1 MRCIP
6 CGFENPGGTRFCGGC
21 GEPLSILCPSCR
33 FQNPPGFRFC
43 GECGSP
49 LPQTVV
55 PNARPAPSPR
65 DFTSAQLADKILS
78 AHSAIEGERKQVTVL
93 FADVKGSMDLS
104 HALGAEDWHEVLRHF
119 FEVLNE
125 GVHRFEGSVNQY
137 TGDGIMALFGA
148 PIAHE
153 DHAQRACYA
162 ALHLRSALRVFSHDV
177 KRRHGV
183 EFAVRM
189 GLNSGDVV
197 VGRIGDDLRMDYT
210 ALGHTVGLAQRMEAL
225 ASGGSI
231 YLAED
236 TARLAAGYFDLED
249 LGTFDVKGVDSA
261 VRVHELFGA
270 GEHQTRFDVSRARGL
285 VRFVGRESEMHILER
300 ALEQTRNGNGQVVG
314 LVAEAGTGKSRLSF
328 EFTEL
333 CRSRGIAVNQG
344 RCVSHGRNLPFLP
357 VLELIRSYYG
367 ITPQDDDRTAREK
380 VAGRMLLI
388 DDSFRDVLPV
398 LFEFLGIADP
408 ALPAPPLPPEARQR
422 QLFGVLRSLTQS
434 GGGPGQ
440 EASVVLFEDL
450 HWIDGGSEAWL
461 SEWVDATAGSRTLL
475 LVNFRPEYQASWM
488 QRSHYQKIA
497 LAPLSPDA
505 IRELLA
511 ELIGTEPGTEGLA
524 GRVHAH
530 TAGNPFF
537 AEEVVQSLIE
547 SGQLE
552 GSRGRYRLKGNV
564 DELIVPPSVQAVL
577 RARMDRL
584 GDREK
589 RGLQAASVIGK
600 NFTEPVLRAVTGLGE
615 AELGAALT
623 SLRGAEFLHEVAM
636 YPVAEYTFKH
646 PLTQAVALDS
656 LLNAQR
662 RSLHAAV
669 ARVLESLSRNLDE
682 DAALLAT
689 HWDSAGDA
697 LSAARWHLRAADWI
711 GARDVQETG
720 RHAWGVIR
728 ALRSREDEEEAARLL
743 GPAAARLMN
752 LGWRLGMGE
761 AEAAALYEDGKRWAR
776 SVGDARVE
784 ARLAGGY
791 AAVLALTGDLR
802 GCVQRGFEFAE
813 LAKQSG
819 ERELQLVE
827 LGWISYPRLM
837 MGRLDEV
844 LARLAPAMTE
854 CERDPAIGVEFIGA
868 SLQGFLLQWLLFV
881 QLRREPFAV
890 AEATLEKA
898 LHWARSRGEKE
909 TEALFYGEVSA
920 LLAMYTGDTARSL
933 AMARRG
939 VVLAEELAN
948 PLARL
953 TALRGLAV
961 ALQVS
966 GQSAEAA
973 NLALECLEESKS
985 KRIGMQFAP
994 LVLSVLAEARTTL
1007 GEADSALVHSS
1018 EAVDEAERIG
1028 AGLLLPDALYSLAG
1042 AHLANG
1048 NLDEAESALDRMEKA
1063 AKAIGAVNFVPIVNR
1078 RRASVLKRRGD
1089 TQGWERLLR
1098 AALEGFV
1105 ERGATGHATSA
1116 RVELEREP

>member
-1 MRCIP
+1 MLCTP
-6 CGFENPGGTRFCGGC
+6 CGFENPTETKFCGGC
-21 GEPLSILCPSCR
+21 GQPLSVACSSCS

-49 LPQTVV
+49 LRQPAAAD
-55 PNARPAPSPR
+55 ARPVPSPR
-65 DFTSAQLADKILS
+65 DFTPTQLADKILS

-104 HALGAEDWHEVLRHF
+104 QTLGAEAWHEVLHRF

-153 DHAQRACYA
+153 DHAQRACFS
-162 ALHLRSALRVFSHDV
+162 ALHLRTELRAFSHDV

-231 YLAED
+231 YLSDD
-236 TARLAAGYFDLED
+236 TAKLAAGYFDLED
-249 LGTFDVKGVDSA
+249 LGTFDVKGVDA
-261 VRVHELFGA
+261 PVRVHELQGA

-285 VRFVGRESEMHILER
+285 VRFVGRDSEMQLLER
-300 ALEQTRNGNGQVVG
+300 ALDQARAGNGQVVG

-328 EFTEL
+328 EFIEL
-333 CRSRGIAVNQG
+333 CRARGTAVNQG

-357 VLELIRSYYG
+357 VLEVIRSYYG
-367 ITPQDDDRTAREK
+367 ITPRDDDRTAREK

-388 DDSFRDVLPV
+388 DDAFRDVLPV

-434 GGGPGQ
+434 GGGPGR
-440 EASVVLFEDL
+440 EASVVLIEDL

-461 SEWVDATAGSRTLL
+461 SEWADAVAGSHSLL

-488 QRSHYQKIA
+488 QRSHYQKVA

-511 ELIGTEPGTEGLA
+511 ELIGTGPGTEGLA
-524 GRVHAH
+524 ARVHAH

-537 AEEVVQSLIE
+537 AEEVVQTLIE

-552 GSRGRYRLKGNV
+552 GSRGRYRLIGNV
-564 DELIVPPSVQAVL
+564 DELSVPPSVQAIL

-584 GDREK
+584 GAREK
-589 RGLQAASVIGK
+589 RSLQAASVIGK
-600 NFTEPVLRAVTGLGE
+600 DFAEPVLRAVCGLGE
-615 AELGAALT
+615 AELAAALA
-623 SLRGAEFLHEVAM
+623 SLRSAEFLHEVSM

-656 LLNAQR
+656 LLSTQR

-669 ARVLESLSRNLDE
+669 AGVLESQSRNLDE

-689 HWDSAGDA
+689 HWDSAGDV

-720 RHAWGVIR
+720 RHAWAVIR
-728 ALRSREDEEEAARLL
+728 DLRSREDELDATRLL
-743 GPAAARLMN
+743 ALAAARLMN
-752 LGWRLGMGE
+752 LGWRLGMVE
-761 AEAAALYEDGKRWAR
+761 TEAAALYEDGKRWAR
-776 SVGDARVE
+776 SVGDAGVE

-791 AAVLALTGDLR
+791 AAVLVLTGDIR
-802 GCVQRGFEFAE
+802 GCVQRGLEFAE
-813 LAKQSG
+813 LARQSAD
-819 ERELQLVE
+819 RELQVVE
-827 LGWISYPRLM
+827 LGWIAYPRLI

-844 LARLAPAMTE
+844 IARLAPAMSE
-854 CERDPAIGVEFIGA
+854 CERDPAIGTVFLGS
-868 SLQGFLLQWLLFV
+868 SLYGFLLTWLAVV
-881 QLRREPFAV
+881 QFRRERLDV
-890 AEATLEKA
+890 AEASLERA
-898 LHWARSRGEKE
+898 LTWSRSRGEKE
-909 TEALFYGEVSA
+909 NEAFACGEAAGS
-920 LLAMYTGDTARSL
+920 LARYAGDTTRSV
-933 AMARRG
+933 AMGRRG
-939 VVLAEELAN
+939 LALAEELATPN
-948 PLARL
+948 ARL
-953 TALRGLAV
+953 TMMRGLAA
-961 ALQVS
+961 ALQAA
-966 GQSAEAA
+966 GESAEAA
-973 NLALECLEESKS
+973 NVSLEWLELSKS
-985 KRIGMQFAP
+985 KRIDIQNTP
-994 LVLSVLAEARTTL
+994 LALGILAEARTAL
-1007 GEADSALVHSS
+1007 GDVTSALIHAT

-1048 NLDEAESALDRMEKA
+1048 NLDEADAALDRMEA
-1063 AKAIGAVNFVPIVNR
+1063 AAAAMGAVNFVPIVNR
-1078 RRASVLKRRGD
+1078 RRAGVLRRRGD
-1089 TQGWERLLR
+1089 PHGWERMLR
-1098 AALEGFV
+1098 VALEGFV
-1105 ERGATGHATSA
+1105 ERGATGHAGSVRA
-1116 RVELEREP
+1116 ELERG